1 MKIRMTVEVD
11 VSFDLESNG
20 VVHDLSVIDSD
31 VVGQALVSVM
41 HVDVVTDSM
50 IEAISENTGW
60 CVSGF
65 SLRVPDVE
73 CIDYLD

>member
-1 MKIRMTVEVD
+1 MKIRMTVEVN
-11 VSFDLESNG
+11 VSFDLESDG
-20 VVHDLSVIDSD
+20 VVHDQSVINSD
-31 VVGQALVSVM
+31 VVGQALASVM

-65 SLRVPDVE
+65 SLSAHDAE